1 MTRAAQFVVQFN
13 WCSSVRGGRD
23 GGGGRERG
31 MGEGEGEGERERG
44 RDRQRERERGGRECA
59 SGQQVAPRNG
69 WRPSEWLIHSRS
81 CQSGVPV
88 IRRAWEFVAKGVV
101 QGRVRQLPAQILLVV
116 ANMQV
121 GTLRSEVL
129 KGSM

>member
-1 MTRAAQFVVQFN
+1 MGGGE
-13 WCSSVRGGRD
+13 GGR
-23 GGGGRERG
+23 GEWGRER
-31 MGEGEGEGERERG
+31 ERERG
-44 RDRQRERERGGRECA
+44 REGETERERERERERRECA